1 MNVDRAVETFCK
13 YSSQEKTEFLLLLA
27 HALTVLARET
37 YEAGGHG
44 LTEPSRLRRINEV
57 QHRVLG
63 SLIALRRG
71 GRKRYPDDVVVR
83 LILEHPED
91 LELQRQLEATV
102 DRLLGERSAT
112 A

>member
-1 MNVDRAVETFCK
+1 MNVDRAVVTFCK
-13 YSSQEKTEFLLLLA
+13 YSAQEKTEFLLLLA

-37 YEAGGHG
+37 YEPGGDG

-57 QHRVLG
+57 QHRVLS

-91 LELQRQLEATV
+91 LELQRQLEAAV
-102 DRLLGERSAT
+102 YRLLGERSAT